1 MAIGVSKGG
10 GTYRQRRTRREVAYE
25 LGYRVKA
32 GRLVWFGELQLAD
45 GRRHTLKG
53 GLLPVPQDGM
63 LADAAGQ
70 ALAAE
75 VEALDLGTL

>member
-10 GTYRQRRTRREVAYE
+10 GTYRQRRTGRALAYE

-32 GRLVWFGELQLAD
+32 GHLVWFGELQLAD

-75 VEALDLGTL
+75 VEALDLDAL

>member
-32 GRLVWFGELQLAD
+32 GYLVWFGELQLAD

-70 ALAAE
+70 ALVAE
-75 VEALDLGTL
+75 VEALDLDAL